1 MPETDVSKAF
11 AHLHKELVEYQ
22 LRFGDI
28 TSKGAGLSLLVIG
41 WMLTSEPARAYIAT
55 NRMGRLAAVAGFT
68 IIVTAY
74 MLLAARMT
82 LVMQSLGRQL
92 QKLDYF
98 PASYYN
104 FRVYTPKVAIAT
116 AAIAIAPAGV
126 AIALMLFG
134 V

>member
-1 MPETDVSKAF
+1 MPELDESKAF

-22 LRFGDI
+22 VRFADI
-28 TSKGAGLSLLVIG
+28 TSKGAGLALLIIG

-55 NRMGRLAAVAGFT
+55 NRLGRLAAVAGIT
-68 IIVTAY
+68 IAAVAY

-92 QKLDYF
+92 QELDYF

-104 FRVYTPKVAIAT
+104 FRAYPPRVAIAT
-116 AAIAIAPAGV
+116 AAIAMAPTCV
-126 AIALMLFG
+126 ALALLLFG

>member
-1 MPETDVSKAF
+1 MPELDESKAF

-22 LRFGDI
+22 VRFGDI
-28 TSKGAGLSLLVIG
+28 TTKGAGLALLIIG

-55 NRMGRLAAVAGFT
+55 NRLGRLAAVTGIT
-68 IIVTAY
+68 IAAVAY

-92 QKLDYF
+92 QELNYF

-104 FRVYTPKVAIAT
+104 FRAYTPRVAIAT
-116 AAIAIAPAGV
+116 AAITMAPTC
-126 AIALMLFG
+126 IALALLIFG

>member
-22 LRFGDI
+22 LRFADI
-28 TSKGAGLSLLVIG
+28 TSKGAGLALLVIG

-55 NRMGRLAAVAGFT
+55 STVARLAAVTGIA
-68 IIVTAY
+68 TAAAAY
-74 MLLAARMT
+74 ILLAVRMT

-92 QKLDYF
+92 QTLDYF
-98 PASYYN
+98 PFSYYG
-104 FRVYTPKVAIAT
+104 FRAYTPKVAIAT
-116 AAIAIAPAGV
+116 AAIAIAPSGV
-126 AIALMLFG
+126 AVALMLFG

>member
-1 MPETDVSKAF
+1 MPELDESKAF

-22 LRFGDI
+22 VRFADI
-28 TSKGAGLSLLVIG
+28 TSKGAGLALLIIG

-55 NRMGRLAAVAGFT
+55 NRLGRLAAVAGIT
-68 IIVTAY
+68 IAAVAY

-92 QKLDYF
+92 QELDYF
-98 PASYYN
+98 PASYYK
-104 FRVYTPKVAIAT
+104 FRAYTPRVAVAT
-116 AAIAIAPAGV
+116 AAIAMAPTCV
-126 AIALMLFG
+126 ALALLLFG

>member
-22 LRFGDI
+22 LRFADI
-28 TSKGAGLSLLVIG
+28 TSKGAALGLLIIG
-41 WMLTSEPARAYIAT
+41 WMLTSDPARTFIAN
-55 NRMGRLAAVAGFT
+55 NRVGRLAAVGGIT
-68 IIVTAY
+68 IMASAY
-74 MLLAARMT
+74 IFLAVRMT
-82 LVMQSLGRQL
+82 LVLQSLGRQL
-92 QKLDYF
+92 QALDYF
-98 PASYYN
+98 PVSYYN

-126 AIALMLFG
+126 AVALMLFG